1 MTINTRPEGVR
12 AHRANEFPAFGIGA
26 NQKVS
31 FTDSSASFT
40 ATSST
45 LVRFLS
51 LSVACHI
58 NIDSTATT
66 SHMPLAPGGPE
77 YFRLEPGDV
86 IHVVSAGSDGVL
98 HITEMV

>member
-1 MTINTRPEGVR
+1 MAVNNRPEGAEGAKNKV
-12 AHRANEFPAFGIGA
+12 FPAFGIGA

-31 FTDSSASFT
+31 FTATSASFT

-77 YFRLEPGDV
+77 YFRLETGDV
-86 IHVVSAGSDGVL
+86 VHVVSAGSDGVL
-98 HITEMV
+98 HITEMT